1 MLKEFVVKISKGVKP
16 VIDHLDEKIIE
27 ILKKDSRRPFVDI
40 ANQLK
45 VSEGTIRSRVRK
57 LVDDGIIQSFTI
69 KTSSKNVKAIIE
81 IKINVN
87 VNTSDVSAKIARF
100 EGVSEVFEV
109 TGEEDVVAIIDVTSS
124 PQLNEIIERIRRF
137 DNVQSTRTRLILKEH
152 FGGA

>member
-1 MLKEFVVKISKGVKP
+1 LTNVEET
-16 VIDHLDEKIIE
+16 VIDYLDEKIIE
-27 ILKKDSRRPFVDI
+27 ILKRDSRRPFVDI

-57 LVDDGIIQSFTI
+57 LVDDNIIQSFTI

-87 VNTSDVSAKIARF
+87 VNTSDVAANIARF
-100 EGVSEVFEV
+100 DGVSEVFEV

-152 FGGA
+152 FGGQ